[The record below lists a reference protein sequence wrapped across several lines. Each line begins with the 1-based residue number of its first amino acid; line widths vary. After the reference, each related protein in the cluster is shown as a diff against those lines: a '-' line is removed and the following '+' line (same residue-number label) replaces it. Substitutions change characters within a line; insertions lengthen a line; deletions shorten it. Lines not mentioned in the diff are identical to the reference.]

1 MSIDMISVKK
11 QLATDKVTKGAEQ
24 KFIDQF
30 DLDISCKKK
39 ILHACEA
46 FLVHFTMCNQVGL
59 QLFKITKH
67 VKLNILSAML

>member
-1 MSIDMISVKK
+1 MSIDMISVKN
-11 QLATDKVTKGAEQ
+11 QIPTDKATKGAEQ
-24 KFIDQF
+24 MFLDQF
-30 DLDISCKKK
+30 DLHISCRKK

-46 FLVHFTMCNQVGL
+46 FLIHFTACDQVGL